1 MAVDYQVTTKYTSSY
16 SNTKGL
22 IDSLCQHDCTGD
34 GTCPYSLVE
43 DVPFCAKENNHIT
56 CVYDVNNTSAA
67 TRILSA
73 TTTAI
78 TYMKVDG
85 NPLEAP
91 KTGYTFDTEGEHTV
105 KFYYTINEIS
115 GIFNGCSRL
124 IKCYLPSNI
133 KTLGYAAFYSGLGNL
148 REIDV
153 QYITTCGGFRNMS
166 SWGTKYK
173 ILNFKNLRNVT
184 TNSVGIT
191 DSLVETIILGPNLST
206 INGEFLYIA
215 SSLPRNHH
223 LKNVVIKAKTPPN
236 LQPPTEGKSLF
247 LAHVDFTGGTIWVPA
262 ESLEAYKTHPTW
274 GVWADHMKP
283 IKWED
288 TEKW

>member
-22 IDSLCQHDCTGD
+22 IDLLCQHDCTGD

-43 DVPFCAKENNHIT
+43 DVPFCARENNHIT
-56 CVYDVNNTSAA
+56 CVYDVNNTSAV

-78 TYMKVDG
+78 TYMKVDD
-85 NPLEAP
+85 NPLESP

-105 KFYYTINEIS
+105 KFYYTGSEIS

-124 IKCYLPSNI
+124 VKCYLPSNI
-133 KTLGYAAFYSGLGNL
+133 KTLGYTAFYSGLGNL

-153 QYITTCGGFRNMS
+153 QYITKCGGFRNMGS
-166 SWGTKYK
+166 PGTKYK
-173 ILNFKNLRNVT
+173 ILNFKNLRDVT
-184 TNSVGIT
+184 TNSVTIT
-191 DSLVETIILGPNLST
+191 NSSVETIIFGPNLTS

-215 SSLPRNHH
+215 STQPRNHH
-223 LKNVVIKAKTPPN
+223 LKNVVIKAKTPPT
-236 LQPPTEGKSLF
+236 LSPPTEGKSLF

-262 ESLEAYKTHPTW
+262 ESLEAYNASNMGSMGRPHE
-274 GVWADHMKP
+274 AN
-283 IKWED
+283 
-288 TEKW
+288 

>member
-43 DVPFCAKENNHIT
+43 DIPFCARENNHIT
-56 CVYDVNNTSAA
+56 CAYDVNNTSAA
-67 TRILSA
+67 TRLLSA

-78 TYMKVDG
+78 TYMKVDD
-85 NPLEAP
+85 NPLETP

-105 KFYYTINEIS
+105 KFYYTGSEIS

-124 IKCYLPSNI
+124 VKCYLPPNI
-133 KTLGYAAFYSGLGNL
+133 KTLGYTAFYSGLPNL

-153 QYITTCGGFRNMS
+153 QYIQTCGGFRS
-166 SWGTKYK
+166 LGAGGTKYK
-173 ILNFKNLRNVT
+173 VLNFQRLKAVT
-184 TNSVGIT
+184 TDTLTLTNSN
-191 DSLVETIILGPNLST
+191 LETLILGPNLTAITANFAYMGS
-206 INGEFLYIA
+206 GQP
-215 SSLPRNHH
+215 SPK
-223 LKNVVIKAKTPPN
+223 LKNIVIKAKTPPN
-236 LQPPTEGKSLF
+236 LKEATSPGVKSLF
-247 LAHVDFTGGTIWVPA
+247 LCYVNFKGTIWVPA

-283 IKWED
+283 IKWEN

>member
-1 MAVDYQVTTKYTSSY
+1 MAVDYQVTTKYTSIY

-34 GTCPYSLVE
+34 GACPYSLVE
-43 DVPFCAKENNHIT
+43 DVPFCARENNHIT
-56 CVYDVNNTSAA
+56 CVYDVINTSAE

-73 TTTAI
+73 TTTSI

-91 KTGYTFDTEGEHTV
+91 KTGYTFDTEGEHTI
-105 KFYYTINEIS
+105 KFYYTNNIIT

-124 IKCYLPSNI
+124 VKCYLPSNI
-133 KTLGYAAFYSGLGNL
+133 KTLGYTAFYSGLQNL

-153 QYITTCGGFRNMS
+153 QYITKSDGFRALGCT
-166 SWGTKYK
+166 GTKYK
-173 ILNFKNLRNVT
+173 ILNFERLTAVT
-184 TNSVGIT
+184 TDTLTLT
-191 DSLVETIILGPNLST
+191 DSSVETIILGPNLTSIT
-206 INGEFLYIA
+206 AVFPYIG
-215 SSLPRNHH
+215 SSYPRSHH
-223 LKNVVIKAKTPPN
+223 LKNVVIKAKTPPT
-236 LQPPTEGKSLF
+236 LSPPSEGKSLF
-247 LAHVDFTGGTIWVPA
+247 LNHVDFTGGTIWVPA
-262 ESLEAYKTHPTW
+262 ESLEAYKTHSTW